1 MSSKNKLFAGIV
13 IILVLGAAGGLFY
26 FFQYQKA
33 QNLLK
38 NPVLA
43 ASIERDALT
52 KKIGALMELPKDENP
67 TVATVSD
74 ASKLKGQT
82 FFAKAK
88 NGDKLL
94 IYSKSK
100 QAILYD
106 PTANKIIQ
114 VGPIN
119 IGQSSQSAQPE
130 TVTVALYNGTKDA
143 GYLTGTEKNLK
154 AKITNIAV
162 TGSGNAA
169 KSDYKKTV
177 VIDLTGKKPNVA
189 KQLAAFLGGVV
200 DKLPTGETKP
210 ANAEI
215 LVILGK

>member
-13 IILVLGAAGGLFY
+13 IILVIGAAGGLYY

-52 KKIGALMELPKDENP
+52 KKISTLMELPKDESP

-74 ASKLKGQT
+74 VSKLKGQP
-82 FFAKAK
+82 FFSKAK

-100 QAILYD
+100 KAILYD
-106 PTANKIIQ
+106 PKENKIIE

-119 IGQSSQSAQPE
+119 VGQTSSPSAKPA

-143 GYLTGTEKNLK
+143 GLLAGTEKNLTG
-154 AKITNIAV
+154 KITNIA
-162 TGSGNAA
+162 
-169 KSDYKKTV
+169 
-177 VIDLTGKKPNVA
+177 I
-189 KQLAAFLGGVV
+189 
-200 DKLPTGETKP
+200 
-210 ANAEI
+210 
-215 LVILGK
+215 